1 MVAIAVRLNYELQV
15 SFPNDYAQKL
25 TNDFIGGPL
34 MKLINEDIPH
44 WSLVGI
50 VSFGLKK
57 CGKENVPGVYTRVS
71 SYVDWIKSN
80 VKR

>member
-1 MVAIAVRLNYELQV
+1 MRLNYELQV